1 MSSPTTG
8 HTATTSGARD
18 HARAQGDTVV
28 AHMPTLPA
36 RHATSVPAGVDPDRL
51 VWAETV
57 APGGY
62 SHKVLAAGTTLR
74 LADPEADACAH
85 VLLFRADQPWE
96 RLNVADTVKI
106 QWLAYSSAGQLL
118 LSDQARVLATVVSD
132 SSSCHDALCGTTTAM
147 ANIERYGSGSHES
160 RSPAGRELFVLAA
173 AKHGLEPRDLPPS
186 ISFFKGVRVDPESGR
201 LVWLGGCGGPSAVE
215 LRAELPLVVLL
226 VNTTH
231 PLDPEAQWHATTLE
245 VLAWSG
251 KPTDPEDLRW
261 SSSPERARAFLNTAD
276 ERDARRGL
284 S

>member
-62 SHKVLAAGTTLR
+62 SHKVLAVGTTLR
-74 LADPEADACAH
+74 LADPEADACAD

-106 QWLAYSSAGQLL
+106 QWQAYSSAGQLL

-132 SSSCHDALCGTTTAM
+132 SSGCHDALCGTTTAM

-186 ISFFKGVRVDPESGR
+186 ISFFKGVRVGPRKRPARLAGR
-201 LVWLGGCGGPSAVE
+201 LRRTLGGGAAGRAPPGGAPRQYDAPARPRGAVARHDARGPGLVGEADRSGGP
-215 LRAELPLVVLL
+215 PVVLESREGTC
-226 VNTTH
+226 VPQH
-231 PLDPEAQWHATTLE
+231 
-245 VLAWSG
+245 G
-251 KPTDPEDLRW
+251 G
-261 SSSPERARAFLNTAD
+261 RA
-276 ERDARRGL
+276 
-284 S
+284 